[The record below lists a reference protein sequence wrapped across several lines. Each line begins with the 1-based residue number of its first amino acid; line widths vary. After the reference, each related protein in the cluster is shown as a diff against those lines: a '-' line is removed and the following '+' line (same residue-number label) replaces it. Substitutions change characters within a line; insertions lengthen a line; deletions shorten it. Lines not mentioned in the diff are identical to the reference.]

1 VRFCWCDEETFV
13 AHTPKIQKEPWMWKY
28 DRRFDRPIDPSRI
41 LRVTGLGKEDFLSV
55 AEGIRIELDRLGWK
69 RPETTE

>member
-1 VRFCWCDEETFV
+1 
-13 AHTPKIQKEPWMWKY
+13 MWKY
-28 DRRFDRPIDPSRI
+28 DRRFDRPIDPSKI

-69 RPETTE
+69 RPETTK